1 MLDGTRFWMDTVAT
15 PSEDSATLFWRAMS
29 MTEDGSEEEKDDDV
43 DDNGTMYAAQ
53 YTRQSCELLSLTAA

>member
-29 MTEDGSEEEKDDDV
+29 MTEDGSYAEDK
-43 DDNGTMYAAQ
+43 NGTMYAAQ
-53 YTRQSCELLSLTAA
+53 YTRQSCELLSLTKA